1 MKLERAHAEKAW
13 VEEMANRRGYADEL
27 ASVVCRFAISDHI
40 SMFCINTKVPD
51 ILSDDPEMCSNFGV
65 AFVRFL

>member
-1 MKLERAHAEKAW
+1 MTNNAEPNDSRASGYRI
-13 VEEMANRRGYADEL
+13 MANRRGYADEL
-27 ASVVCRFAISDHI
+27 ASVVCRFAISDQI

-65 AFVRFL
+65 AFV